1 MNSRYFTLLALVAA
15 LGGSVAC
22 GVKTAP
28 TPTPAPTSPPAATP
42 TCTATPQIQIEK
54 VSFTSED
61 GVRLSGTLFG
71 AGEMAVILAHQ
82 GAQDADQ
89 TSWQPFARLLAEE
102 GFTALTFDFRGRGE
116 SDGVLEQKEL
126 VRDVRA
132 ALAFLRNRG
141 YSRMVCMGA
150 SMGGTSCLK
159 LALET
164 DLEGLVVIASSM
176 NLGPPTDVFPQ
187 DLAQLTVPKL
197 FVCAEDD
204 RYSGIAH
211 TVQEMYDLSPE
222 PKQISLLPGV
232 AHGTE
237 LFDTP
242 QGDEFTRLLLDF
254 LNGLR

>member
-1 MNSRYFTLLALVAA
+1 MNSRHIRSLVLAAA
-15 LGGSVAC
+15 LGGSTAC
-22 GVKTAP
+22 GVSTAP
-28 TPTPAPTSPPAATP
+28 TPLPAPTSPPSATP
-42 TCTATPQIQIEK
+42 TCTATPQVQIEK

-61 GVRLSGTLFG
+61 GVTLSGTLFG
-71 AGEMAVILAHQ
+71 TGEMAVILAHQ

-116 SDGVLEQKEL
+116 SDGLLEQKEL

-132 ALAFLRNRG
+132 ALGFLRDRG
-141 YSRMVCMGA
+141 YSRIVCMGA

-159 LALET
+159 LAIET
-164 DLEGLVVIASSM
+164 DLEGLVVIASTM

-187 DLAQLTVPKL
+187 DLPQLTVPKL

-204 RYSGIAH
+204 RYTGIAH

-222 PKQISLLPGV
+222 PKQISLFPGA

-242 QGDEFTRLLLDF
+242 HGEEFTRLLLDF